1 MRRRTAQFYC
11 TLADMGGNAASI
23 GEDAA
28 AIGGKVATGPDA
40 AAIADELQFL
50 VGALVRQVRAVSPAR
65 EVTLSQVSILKRL
78 DREGP
83 DTVADLARLDKITH
97 QSVAVSVTGL
107 VDRGLVRR
115 VPDPHDRR
123 RKLLVITDEGKRLLA
138 ERREAGHENLTDAI
152 ADRLSGAER
161 TQLSQALVLLRRLL
175 D

>member
-1 MRRRTAQFYC
+1 
-11 TLADMGGNAASI
+11 
-23 GEDAA
+23 
-28 AIGGKVATGPDA
+28 VATMGREATTEPDA

-78 DREGP
+78 DRDGSQ
-83 DTVADLARLDKITH
+83 TVADLARLDKITH
-97 QSVAVSVTGL
+97 QSVTVSVAGL

-115 VPDPHDRR
+115 IPDRHDLR
-123 RKLLVITDEGKRLLA
+123 RKLLIITDEGKRLLA

-152 ADRLSGAER
+152 AGRLSGAER
-161 TQLSQALVLLRRLL
+161 TELSRALVLLRRLL

>member
-1 MRRRTAQFYC
+1 ME
-11 TLADMGGNAASI
+11 G
-23 GEDAA
+23 DAA
-28 AIGGKVATGPDA
+28 AMGEPDA

-50 VGALVRQVRAVSPAR
+50 VGALVRQARAVSPAR

-83 DTVADLARLDKITH
+83 HAVADLARLDKITH
-97 QSVAVSVTGL
+97 QSVTVSAAGL
-107 VDRGLVRR
+107 VDRGLVQR
-115 VPDPHDRR
+115 VPDLHDRR

-152 ADRLSGAER
+152 AARLSTAE
-161 TQLSQALVLLRRLL
+161 QAELARALTLLRWLL